1 MSHRTRDTRLELIT
15 LLGSTTAVVIL
26 AFGVFRWIRGH
37 YLAATVDSLV
47 VAAVL
52 GVVVYA
58 RLSRNSARAGNL
70 LCLLNSAACL
80 AAGWL
85 IGSEA
90 LTWLYLVL
98 LTNFFLADRRLA
110 LGAGLAMLG
119 ILCLIP
125 NVFSD
130 AFHSVSTLA
139 TAALTALFSYI
150 FATRSQHD
158 HVELQELASLDALT
172 NVPNRRMMEK
182 ALAQAVDHQASGR
195 GRYGLIV
202 LDLDRFKDVNDQ
214 YGHAAGD
221 HAIADLASILRF
233 EMRKDDHVFRFGGEE
248 FVVLLRVSSREEL
261 EAATERL
268 RKAVRES
275 LRGPGGCITISLGG
289 ALLGHETDW
298 HDWFSR
304 ADAAL
309 YRAKSN
315 GRDNYVIA
323 EDLF

>member
-1 MSHRTRDTRLELIT
+1 MNTKTRDTRLELIT
-15 LLGSTTAVVIL
+15 LLGSTTAVVIAAFALFRITQGAWL
-26 AFGVFRWIRGH
+26 ASV
-37 YLAATVDSLV
+37 VDLLIV
-47 VAAVL
+47 GAVL
-52 GVVVYA
+52 GVVFYA
-58 RLSRNSARAGNL
+58 RASGNSARAGNI
-70 LCLLNSAACL
+70 LCVLNSVACL
-80 AAGWL
+80 AAAYV
-85 IGSEA
+85 IGPVA

-110 LGAGLAMLG
+110 LGVGLAMLG
-119 ILCLIP
+119 VLCLMP
-125 NVFSD
+125 GQFADSFVM
-130 AFHSVSTLA
+130 VSTLA

-150 FATRSQHD
+150 FATRSQD
-158 HVELQELASLDALT
+158 DRVELQELASLDALT

-182 ALAQAVDHQASGR
+182 ALAQALVNQKAGR
-195 GRYGLIV
+195 CCYGLIV

-221 HAIADLASILRF
+221 NAIADLASILRF

-248 FVVLLRVSSREEL
+248 FVVLLRVNNREEL

-275 LRGPGGCITISLGG
+275 LRGPGGRITISLGG
-289 ALLGHETDW
+289 ALLGHEADW

-309 YRAKSN
+309 YRAKQS

>member
-1 MSHRTRDTRLELIT
+1 MSPKTRDTRLELIT

-26 AFGVFRWIRGH
+26 AFGLFRWTHGQ
-37 YLAATVDSLV
+37 YSAAAVDAV
-47 VAAVL
+47 IVAAVI
-52 GVVVYA
+52 GVVLYA
-58 RLSRNSARAGNL
+58 RHSENSARAGNL
-70 LCLLNSAACL
+70 LCVLNSAACL
-80 AAGWL
+80 GAAWM

-90 LTWLYLVL
+90 LSWLYLVL

-110 LGAGLAMLG
+110 LGAGLVMLA
-119 ILCLIP
+119 ILCLLP
-125 NVFSD
+125 NVFADS
-130 AFHSVSTLA
+130 FHSVSTL
-139 TAALTALFSYI
+139 TTVALTALFSYI
-150 FATRSQHD
+150 FATRSQD
-158 HVELQELASLDALT
+158 HTVELQELASLDALT
-172 NVPNRRMMEK
+172 NVPNRRMMER
-182 ALAQAVDHQASGR
+182 ALAQAVEDQSMGR

-221 HAIADLASILRF
+221 NAIADLAAILRF

-248 FVVLLRVSSREEL
+248 FVVLLRVTHRDEL

-275 LRGPGGCITISLGG
+275 LRGPGGRITISLGG
-289 ALLGHETDW
+289 ALLGHEADW

-323 EDLF
+323 EDIF